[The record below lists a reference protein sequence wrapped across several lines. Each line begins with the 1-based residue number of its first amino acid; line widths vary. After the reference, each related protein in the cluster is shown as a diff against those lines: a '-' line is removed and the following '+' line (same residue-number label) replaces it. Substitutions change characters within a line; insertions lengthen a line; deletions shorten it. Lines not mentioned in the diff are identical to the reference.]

1 MNTQDNYLYLYSM
14 NTHNIDAADFHK
26 KPYAAP
32 QISVVEICEADI
44 ICTSTV
50 PAFEDDP
57 YNPWG

>member
-1 MNTQDNYLYLYSM
+1 MNK
-14 NTHNIDAADFHK
+14 HIIEAADFHK
-26 KPYAAP
+26 KPYAKP
-32 QISVVEICEADI
+32 QISVVEISKTDI

>member
-1 MNTQDNYLYLYSM
+1 MKQQYIQATDG
-14 NTHNIDAADFHK
+14 K
-26 KPYAAP
+26 KPYAKP
-32 QISVVEICEADI
+32 QISVIEIREADI